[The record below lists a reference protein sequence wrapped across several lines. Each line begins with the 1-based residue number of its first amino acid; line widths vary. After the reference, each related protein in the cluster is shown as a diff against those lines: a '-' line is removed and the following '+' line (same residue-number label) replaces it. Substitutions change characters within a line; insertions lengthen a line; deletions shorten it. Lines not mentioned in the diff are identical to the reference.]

1 MYYYLPICVRDEK
14 KLWALIP
21 SPNLHHMWMCLFEE
35 GILLLYHHFLSQLER
50 VNDDN
55 IIDACIPELATTT
68 TIIL

>member
-50 VNDDN
+50 ENDHVL
-55 IIDACIPELATTT
+55 DACIPELATTT